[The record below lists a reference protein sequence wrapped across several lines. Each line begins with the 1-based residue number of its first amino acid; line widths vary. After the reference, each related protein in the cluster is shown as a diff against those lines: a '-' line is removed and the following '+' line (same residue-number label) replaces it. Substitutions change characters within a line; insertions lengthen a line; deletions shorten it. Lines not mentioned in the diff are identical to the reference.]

1 MKGLV
6 ILLVVVLG
14 LTACGGGGGSVD
26 SSSPNTN
33 VYFPSILGSSITR
46 TSTGSSYAE
55 TETVTQNSSSSIVTK
70 TTDNQSISTSYDK
83 TTYILSGNSV
93 AISSTTSYSGSSSP
107 IISTYSPPFV
117 ILPANLAP
125 GSTAT
130 SSSVVTSST
139 GSQVPVTN
147 TLTITVTINGIE
159 SVTVPSGTYQALK
172 VSGSVTIASSN
183 ITSNVIDWYAP
194 NIGLIKE
201 QVSSSS
207 GPSTSIQATS
217 TGVTQL
223 RFIDNNNGTIY
234 DSLNN
239 ISWLKNIS
247 CFGMVNG
254 NAATSA
260 ARTLASGQC
269 GLSDGSKAGDW
280 TSPTIANI
288 HTMYSAGY
296 TYGDI
301 DSAGFIN
308 PSFVN
313 HYWLG
318 DSGYAWAPYEFSVF
332 ALGAN
337 FNTNVWPVRSGK

>member
-14 LTACGGGGGSVD
+14 LTACGGGGSAD

-33 VYFPSILGSSITR
+33 IYFPGILGGTITR

-55 TETVTQNSSSSIVTK
+55 TETVTQSSSSSIVTK

-93 AISSTTSYSGSSSP
+93 AVSSTTSYSGSSSP
-107 IISTYSPPFV
+107 TTSTYSPPFV

-130 SSSVVTSST
+130 STSVVTSTT
-139 GSQVPVTN
+139 GSQIPVTN

-207 GPSTSIQATS
+207 GTPTSMQATS

-247 CFGMVNG
+247 CLGMVNG
-254 NAATSA
+254 NSATSA
-260 ARTLASGQC
+260 APLWLADNVVSQTVAKRVTGHRRPLQTYIQCIVLATRTVILI
-269 GLSDGSKAGDW
+269 LLVLL
-280 TSPTIANI
+280 TP
-288 HTMYSAGY
+288 
-296 TYGDI
+296 
-301 DSAGFIN
+301 
-308 PSFVN
+308 
-313 HYWLG
+313 
-318 DSGYAWAPYEFSVF
+318 
-332 ALGAN
+332 AL
-337 FNTNVWPVRSGK
+337 